1 MSARSSY
8 TELQNI
14 TRDLKRTTLP
24 SLPPAPG
31 FQGEVEFLEQ
41 LHIWKRWIRWEKDDP
56 LVLKQDDLDAYKA
69 RVLFVYK
76 HALMAMRFW
85 PELWCDASEF
95 CFANGMDNEGNEFL
109 VQGVAANPESC
120 LLAFQRADRL
130 ELSTAGEEGD
140 EKALR
145 RAAVV
150 REPYDKVLDAL
161 YDLIAKSK
169 TKEEREIARI
179 ELESAA
185 SSSERQTN
193 GMKETNQEE
202 EEEAQEASDTRDKQ
216 RLAQIDAIKSEQAAQ
231 TRLLSKTLSY
241 VWITLMR
248 ALRRI
253 QGKGGVGVGG
263 ARGVF
268 SEARKRGRVTPD
280 VYVQAALIEFHCY
293 DPDTG
298 RKIFER
304 GLKLFQE
311 DEAFALEYIQH
322 LVANN
327 DHTSKCG
334 LGIRERLANRP
345 IRC

>member
-24 SLPPAPG
+24 SLPPALG
-31 FQGEVEFLEQ
+31 FEGEAEYIDQ
-41 LHIWKRWIRWEKDDP
+41 LNIWKRWIQWEKDDP
-56 LVLKQDDLDAYKA
+56 LVLKQDDLEAYKA

-95 CFANGMDNEGNEFL
+95 CFAEGMDNEGNDFL
-109 VQGVAANPESC
+109 IQGVAANPESC
-120 LLAFQRADRL
+120 LLAFKRADRL

-140 EKALR
+140 EKTLR
-145 RAAVV
+145 RAAIV
-150 REPYDKVLDAL
+150 REPYEKVLDAL
-161 YDLIAKSK
+161 YELIAKSK
-169 TKEEREIARI
+169 AREEQEVARI
-179 ELESAA
+179 ELEFTISSA
-185 SSSERQTN
+185 EQQPN
-193 GMKETNQEE
+193 GVKEIVQEE
-202 EEEAQEASDTRDKQ
+202 DEEPQEDHSKAKESYKV
-216 RLAQIDAIKSEQAAQ
+216 AQIEAAKSVQAVQ
-231 TRLLSKTLSY
+231 IRLLSKTLSY
-241 VWITLMR
+241 VWIALMR

-253 QGKGGVGVGG
+253 QGKGGVGMGG

-268 SEARKRGRVTPD
+268 SDARKRGRVTPD

-311 DEAFALEYIQH
+311 DDAFALEYIQH

-327 DHTSKCG
+327 DHTSKYPHKSD
-334 LGIRERLANRP
+334 LTMY
-345 IRC
+345 

>member
-1 MSARSSY
+1 M
-8 TELQNI
+8 
-14 TRDLKRTTLP
+14 
-24 SLPPAPG
+24 
-31 FQGEVEFLEQ
+31 
-41 LHIWKRWIRWEKDDP
+41 
-56 LVLKQDDLDAYKA
+56 LKQDDLEAYKA

-95 CFANGMDNEGNEFL
+95 CFGQGMDNEGNEFL

-120 LLAFQRADRL
+120 LLAFKRADRL
-130 ELSTAGEEGD
+130 ELSTAGEEGE
-140 EKALR
+140 EKTLR
-145 RAAVV
+145 RAAIV
-150 REPYDKVLDAL
+150 REPYEKILDAL

-169 TKEEREIARI
+169 AREEQEIARI
-179 ELESAA
+179 ELEFAA
-185 SSSERQTN
+185 SSTEQQPN
-193 GMKETNQEE
+193 GVKVTSQEE
-202 EEEAQEASDTRDKQ
+202 DEEPQEDESKTRDKQ
-216 RLAQIDAIKSEQAAQ
+216 RLAQIEVAKGVQAVQ
-231 TRLLSKTLSY
+231 IRLLSRTLSY
-241 VWITLMR
+241 VWIALMR

-268 SEARKRGRVTPD
+268 SDARKRGRVTPE

-293 DPDTG
+293 DRETG

-327 DHTSKCG
+327 DHTSRHPRK
-334 LGIRERLANRP
+334 LDHTSTNYPL
-345 IRC
+345 